1 MYKLKELVLSILCIS
16 FVMSMFSI
24 AVMSENNTI
33 IVKGNIYE
41 FEKNDKYNFENVEST
56 SSTSHVKLSINGKN
70 ALEQEVN
77 DTFVYSVSGEE
88 NVSFNY
94 SFDKSLLTENEYEW
108 HIVEDKT
115 KKVNDVTLS
124 DNILKGAL
132 ILQISSDKEK
142 WITVSEQT
150 DVFNSIES
158 SFYDV
163 SELELLNG
171 CYYRIIFAY
180 KLCKREDDTKIL
192 FANKSNY
199 SYVKYAEV
207 YEFYL
212 YNRDKYVG
220 TKLDKLEASEKITL
234 GERYRTEDKGY
245 SGKIDL
251 DKDDPHYGWTLG
263 KFFISGF
270 TSKPMIDNQ
279 QYILKN
285 VGDTVTLGF
294 YLEQDI
300 DNLNGKS
307 NLSISRDKE
316 GYDKEFEISPMDFGR
331 GTLIVQYTNPDGV
344 TSDPQVYTNYLE
356 ANLSPKANTAIMLC
370 EEGDYKVALDYEIKN
385 DDKVVFGNS
394 IFPSKTHYRIS
405 FDFSV
410 RNSNCMVY
418 TFDCLTNSSLSNGS
432 ITKNGF
438 KIDLANSQYLDVSV
452 KKEILENGADGLVED
467 TRFNRKAKNR
477 EAYTEEGIY
486 TITVKNK
493 VADLQT
499 EKKIYVGD
507 NDILKA
513 YMTTGLTISEILSKK
528 ANGASILEDGTIIE
542 PSGKEIEK
550 NNDIEE
556 TVEPVNTIVP
566 EISNEEFVL
575 PEESSNNTK
584 ENKSLENDYGIV
596 IISFVIIGIV
606 SFIWHRKKSK

>member
-1 MYKLKELVLSILCIS
+1 MYKLKELVLLILCIS

-24 AVMSENNTI
+24 TVMSEDNTI
-33 IVKGNIYE
+33 IVKGDIYE
-41 FEKNDKYNFENVEST
+41 FEKNDKYNFENVESS

-124 DNILKGAL
+124 DNILNGAL

-316 GYDKEFEISPMDFGR
+316 GYDKEFEISPMDFGK

-528 ANGASILEDGTIIE
+528 ANGASILEDGTIVE
-542 PSGKEIEK
+542 PSGKEIER

-584 ENKSLENDYGIV
+584 ENKSLKNDYGIV

>member
-24 AVMSENNTI
+24 TVMSEDNTI

-192 FANKSNY
+192 FANKLNY

>member
-1 MYKLKELVLSILCIS
+1 MYKLKELVLFILCIS

-24 AVMSENNTI
+24 TVMSEDNTI
-33 IVKGNIYE
+33 IVKGDIYE
-41 FEKNDKYNFENVEST
+41 FEKNDKYNFENVESS
-56 SSTSHVKLSINGKN
+56 SSTSHVKLSINGKK

-124 DNILKGAL
+124 DNILNGAL

-220 TKLDKLEASEKITL
+220 SKLDKLEASEKITL

-513 YMTTGLTISEILSKK
+513 YMTSGLTISEILSKK
-528 ANGASILEDGTIIE
+528 ANGASILEDGTIVE
-542 PSGKEIEK
+542 PSGKEIER

-556 TVEPVNTIVP
+556 TVEPVNTIVS

-584 ENKSLENDYGIV
+584 ENKSLKNDYGIV

>member
-528 ANGASILEDGTIIE
+528 ANGASILEDGTIVE
-542 PSGKEIEK
+542 SSGKEIER

-584 ENKSLENDYGIV
+584 ENKSLKNDYGIV